1 MFRSPPTEEGRSY
14 KVLITFRFMEDGVVL
29 IGMTLS
35 DLEELLE
42 NEEEVSIEK
51 VSNALTA
58 ISKLNEE
65 EVKLLVSIIKTIA
78 AEE

>member
-1 MFRSPPTEEGRSY
+1 
-14 KVLITFRFMEDGVVL
+14 MEDGVVL